1 MHSVQYRDLVQ
12 LIKYQREKL
21 NTQQAELT
29 KVSMKCNAVKCCEL
43 IRASLGHV
51 YTVIQRIIVKKYKI
65 NFVMS
70 WQHGIR
76 VCLMIK

>member
-29 KVSMKCNAVKCCEL
+29 KVSMKCIMQWSVVNSYEL
-43 IRASLGHV
+43 VSILCI
-51 YTVIQRIIVKKYKI
+51 TVIRRIIVKKK
-65 NFVMS
+65 
-70 WQHGIR
+70 
-76 VCLMIK
+76 